1 MTPSHAI
8 CLPLGKRELIYTTNV
23 KEILKMKNFL
33 NFTSIVLAVVLCL
46 GLCFFAGCNENNSDT
61 SSNGSYVITS
71 AIPEMIGVES
81 SGEG

>member
-1 MTPSHAI
+1 
-8 CLPLGKRELIYTTNV
+8 
-23 KEILKMKNFL
+23 MKNFL

-61 SSNGSYVITS
+61 SSDGSYVITS

-81 SGEG
+81 SGE